1 MAELAENEEKFNLSV
16 VAYHRTLVDPSFQ
29 LESSFF
35 HLIVKYKKHTP
46 WLCTAETANIS
57 LKVPEMAENERKS
70 NILAV
75 VHHQKLPDP
84 SFQPT
89 QIHLKLMYATKTAI

>member
-1 MAELAENEEKFNLSV
+1 MKYQKNSTWISTPKSAIFSWKVAEMAENEEKFNLSV
-16 VAYHRTLVDPSFQ
+16 VAYHQTLVDPSFQ

-57 LKVPEMAENERKS
+57 
-70 NILAV
+70 
-75 VHHQKLPDP
+75 
-84 SFQPT
+84 
-89 QIHLKLMYATKTAI
+89 

>member
-1 MAELAENEEKFNLSV
+1 MAENEEKFNLSV
-16 VAYHRTLVDPSFQ
+16 VAYHQTLVDPSFQ

-57 LKVPEMAENERKS
+57 
-70 NILAV
+70 
-75 VHHQKLPDP
+75 
-84 SFQPT
+84 
-89 QIHLKLMYATKTAI
+89 